1 MPKPQPT
8 TSERQH
14 ESGTFSLVDNVI
26 IGEHCDKIVPDNDYD
41 EDDGEVV
48 DDQTDGSPCSEGCVD
63 PVCVA
68 LSAATLQ
75 LEANPSFPSTPSS
88 SFSGT

>member
-1 MPKPQPT
+1 MT
-8 TSERQH
+8 NIRYE
-14 ESGTFSLVDNVI
+14 
-26 IGEHCDKIVPDNDYD
+26 DNDDDD
-41 EDDGEVV
+41 EMEEVM